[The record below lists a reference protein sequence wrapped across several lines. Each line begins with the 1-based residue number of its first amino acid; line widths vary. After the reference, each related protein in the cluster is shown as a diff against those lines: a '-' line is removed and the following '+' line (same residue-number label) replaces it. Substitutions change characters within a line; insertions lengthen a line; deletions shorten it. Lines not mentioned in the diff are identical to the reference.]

1 MAPLQE
7 RIDSFDARVDAW
19 VERHRSPSLDRVFYG
34 LSTAADHGMLWHAVG
49 VARAALRRDP
59 RYALRFST
67 ALGAESALT
76 NGGVKSLFRRV
87 RPQEH
92 FAHADPL
99 PYGMRRP
106 ITSSFPS
113 GHATTAFMC
122 AGVLAKRPRTA
133 LPWFALAALV
143 AGSRVY
149 VRMHHASDVLAGAAL
164 GLALVPAARRFVT
177 RDGRGTKD
185 GRGTRDGR
193 GKRGDRTRQ

>member
-1 MAPLQE
+1 VSTFRDSVQ
-7 RIDSFDARVDAW
+7 SFDARVDGW
-19 VERHRSPSLDRVFYG
+19 LDRHRSPALDRVFYG

-49 VARAALRRDP
+49 IAHAAVRKDA

-76 NGGVKSLFRRV
+76 NGAVKSLFRRV

-92 FAHADPL
+92 FEHDEPL

-113 GHATTAFMC
+113 GHATAAFMC
-122 AGVLAKRPRTA
+122 AGVLSSSRSRAA
-133 LPWFALAALV
+133 GWFALAGLV

-149 VRMHHASDVLAGAAL
+149 VRMHHASDVIAGAAL
-164 GLALVPAARRFVT
+164 GLALAPIARRFL
-177 RDGRGTKD
+177 D
-185 GRGTRDGR
+185 RGTRR
-193 GKRGDRTRQ
+193 SR

>member
-1 MAPLQE
+1 VTPLPA
-7 RIDSFDARVDAW
+7 RIESFDARVDAW
-19 VERHRSPSLDRVFYG
+19 VDDHRSPMLDRLFYG
-34 LSTAADHGMLWHAVG
+34 LSTAADHGMLWHAIG
-49 VARAALRRDP
+49 IGRAFVRKDA
-59 RYALRFST
+59 RYALRFSA

-92 FAHADPL
+92 FVHDEPL

-122 AGVLAKRPRTA
+122 AGVLASRTTA
-133 LPWFALAALV
+133 LGWFALAGLV
-143 AGSRVY
+143 ASSRVY

-164 GLALVPAARRFVT
+164 GFALAPAARRFVARAT
-177 RDGRGTKD
+177 ADKG
-185 GRGTRDGR
+185 
-193 GKRGDRTRQ
+193 